1 MDTVFKKVTIERIAL
16 VIKQNLRPG
25 DLEGKDRKIKEIQK
39 RGKWGVKR
47 VWWRRRG
54 VGRGGC
60 CHLANLIIAVRIS
73 PPPLPGR
80 LSNFVP
86 KFSGGKFY
94 SPSFS
99 ETRCSQQMV
108 TREQSQQ

>member
-54 VGRGGC
+54 
-60 CHLANLIIAVRIS
+60 
-73 PPPLPGR
+73 
-80 LSNFVP
+80 
-86 KFSGGKFY
+86 
-94 SPSFS
+94 
-99 ETRCSQQMV
+99 
-108 TREQSQQ
+108 